1 MMFEIITKGVEAMP
15 QKIPGDWD
23 ESAVVNLEEEV
34 FTVVFKDGGVSLARG
49 DKPDAESIIQ
59 LTTKRLCD
67 TIDGSTDFMKMWMD
81 LAEPSDKSAVVK
93 GSGTKLLTLL
103 DLLSRTYKSNSE
115 FKKLLDEYK
124 VNLGQI

>member
-23 ESAVVNLEEEV
+23 ESTVVNLEEEV

>member
-1 MMFEIITKGVEAMP
+1 MP

-23 ESAVVNLEEEV
+23 ESTVVNLEEEV

>member
-49 DKPDAESIIQ
+49 DNPDAESIIQ

-103 DLLSRTYKSNSE
+103 DLLSRTYNSNSE

-124 VNLGQI
+124 VNLSQM